1 MSIEHKPLSD
11 QLEEAKRIVDG
22 GRSAGVTIRLL
33 GGMACRLHCHGPHSH
48 HLRSYHDIDIVGL
61 KKQYERI
68 ERIFDE
74 LGYVPNRR
82 FNFLYG
88 GQGRLQFYDRSNSR
102 NVDLLLDKF
111 EMQHV
116 VDLRTRLDI
125 DEYTI
130 PVTDLLITKLQNVK
144 LEAKDVLDLIAI
156 LEDHEI
162 DDSNNSESIDLEYI
176 SRLSSR
182 DWGLHKSLVTGLD
195 KVETQLENFG
205 LKSSARESLHRKID
219 QIRNA
224 AESSQKTLKWRLR
237 AIIGARKKW
246 YREVEVG
253 DGEL

>member
-1 MSIEHKPLSD
+1 LAD
-11 QLEEAKRIVDG
+11 QLEEAKRIVDDA
-22 GRSAGVTIRLL
+22 RSKGITLRLL
-33 GGMACRLHCHGPHSH
+33 GGMACRLHCHGPHSR
-48 HLRSYHDIDIVGL
+48 HLRSYRDIDVIGL
-61 KKQYERI
+61 KKQHKRI
-68 ERIFDE
+68 EQLLGE

-88 GQGRLQFYDRSNSR
+88 GQGRLQFYDPSNRR
-102 NVDLLLDKF
+102 NIDILLDKF

-116 VDLRTRLDI
+116 VDLRTRLDK

-144 LEAKDVLDLIAI
+144 LEKKDILDLIAI

-162 DDSNNSESIDLEYI
+162 DGSNKEESIDLAYL

-182 DWGLHKSLVTGLD
+182 DWGLHKSLVTGID
-195 KVETQLENFG
+195 RVEDQLEHFG
-205 LKSSARESLHRKID
+205 LRSSARESVHRKID

-224 AESSQKTLKWRLR
+224 AESGQKTLRWRLR

-246 YREVEVG
+246 YREVEAG